1 MNVTVKKSALEELVM
16 RLVENRT
23 KAVSENIEIDEKIQ
37 TDDEPIVP
45 SPQMSM
51 QLSVDQPPVGDPE
64 YVPASP
70 EELSRAASVIS
81 TEVPDDQVDFYYR
94 QLHRLLDA
102 ALDKHE
108 EAIGKA
114 INENEEDAFRLN
126 IRTLLEQLD
135 DADDEEDNFEYE
147 DEDYDTDLDKTLSIE
162 DKVENT
168 LDRIQDYLHSSDVFE
183 KLINDIVD
191 QPIAHQGE
199 TYKFPVRFA
208 KMIEE
213 APNITAELFSKDAVK
228 KIMADL
234 NFKEKKEVVYRMQ
247 EYIKTF
253 LKDPSRYN
261 EDEEEVSKANKKAEE
276 LYKKAEKDLEVFK
289 KLLDDEVDKN
299 RKKSPVFSTLLAI
312 VGYKAIQNIEAG
324 EEVPDDFGDI
334 GDDEREF
341 EDELSPGEE
350 EEINDELEKQ
360 SDSDTW
366 TQIARE
372 EGFASAAGA
381 RQYAYKPMIKMF
393 LQTEVLDE
401 STMEI
406 IVSLAARAFRR
417 HLQELSSKNKLSPE
431 DARGLMASAKIGPGQ
446 TGNDLFRIFFS
457 NLFYQPYVNDV
468 LKLWRAQTEN
478 FFENVGVERDILDKH
493 AVSLVRM
500 ATGETKPNQ
509 EKIKKLISMEQFRK
523 VRAQT
528 RKWIEDRPRMNNDA
542 KSFAK
547 SRMTN
552 KSKVA
557 SAFKKAFNEVR
568 GK

>member
-183 KLINDIVD
+183 KLIRPDFAAPYPDI
-191 QPIAHQGE
+191 
-199 TYKFPVRFA
+199 
-208 KMIEE
+208 
-213 APNITAELFSKDAVK
+213 
-228 KIMADL
+228 
-234 NFKEKKEVVYRMQ
+234 
-247 EYIKTF
+247 
-253 LKDPSRYN
+253 
-261 EDEEEVSKANKKAEE
+261 
-276 LYKKAEKDLEVFK
+276 
-289 KLLDDEVDKN
+289 
-299 RKKSPVFSTLLAI
+299 
-312 VGYKAIQNIEAG
+312 
-324 EEVPDDFGDI
+324 
-334 GDDEREF
+334 
-341 EDELSPGEE
+341 
-350 EEINDELEKQ
+350 
-360 SDSDTW
+360 
-366 TQIARE
+366 
-372 EGFASAAGA
+372 
-381 RQYAYKPMIKMF
+381 
-393 LQTEVLDE
+393 
-401 STMEI
+401 
-406 IVSLAARAFRR
+406 
-417 HLQELSSKNKLSPE
+417 
-431 DARGLMASAKIGPGQ
+431 
-446 TGNDLFRIFFS
+446 
-457 NLFYQPYVNDV
+457 
-468 LKLWRAQTEN
+468 
-478 FFENVGVERDILDKH
+478 
-493 AVSLVRM
+493 
-500 ATGETKPNQ
+500 
-509 EKIKKLISMEQFRK
+509 
-523 VRAQT
+523 
-528 RKWIEDRPRMNNDA
+528 
-542 KSFAK
+542 
-547 SRMTN
+547 
-552 KSKVA
+552 
-557 SAFKKAFNEVR
+557 
-568 GK
+568 